1 VVFVAAAAGA
11 TFILTF
17 PFAFALVLAFFDLE
31 TARLE
36 TARLVDAR
44 LDTTGLD
51 ATGAVKNFVCA
62 RARVLA
68 RVAATIAFD
77 FCFCVI
83 CTPAFSR
90 ALSID
95 EKLKALEDLGAFG
108 AFDAFFC
115 VRAIVSTL

>member
-1 VVFVAAAAGA
+1 M
-11 TFILTF
+11 LTF
-17 PFAFALVLAFFDLE
+17 PFAFAFFDLE

-36 TARLVDAR
+36 TARLVDVR
-44 LDTTGLD
+44 LDTTGL
-51 ATGAVKNFVCA
+51 GAVKNLVCV

-95 EKLKALEDLGAFG
+95 EKLKILEDLGAFG
-108 AFDAFFC
+108 AFGAFDLFC